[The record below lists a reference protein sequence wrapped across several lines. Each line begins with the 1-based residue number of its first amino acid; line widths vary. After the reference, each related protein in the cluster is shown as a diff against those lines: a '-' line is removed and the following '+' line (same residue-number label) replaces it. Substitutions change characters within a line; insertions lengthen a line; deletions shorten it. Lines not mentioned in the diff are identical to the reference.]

1 MDQNTSRYTSNG
13 KFHYCDLHLANL
25 TFTAI
30 HLEDIHQQMLKYHKL
45 TVNLPKPALKVPE
58 LRSQLLGVQQEVT
71 QAPGQC
77 NIHSMPPILKFCCNF
92 AACVIFITQNMVR
105 VTSFRSPFLYQ
116 HLLERALATSGLNC
130 KYKGDSSCQNGM
142 ESMQI
147 FTYSCRP

>member
-58 LRSQLLGVQQEVT
+58 LRSQLLGVQQGVT
-71 QAPGQC
+71 QAPGQR
-77 NIHSMPPILKFCCNF
+77 NI
-92 AACVIFITQNMVR
+92 
-105 VTSFRSPFLYQ
+105 FR
-116 HLLERALATSGLNC
+116 
-130 KYKGDSSCQNGM
+130 
-142 ESMQI
+142 
-147 FTYSCRP
+147 